1 PVPDVS
7 ALTLFQAA
15 RLGMTDAQADSQ
27 ALLFV
32 AGIWHGL
39 SYVHLWLVQT
49 LTAGAPSSLLA
60 LLAWLLLLLQGA
72 CFVWPL
78 LLWLQG
84 LSLLSGI
91 AFKPALV
98 DPRPAQIMR
107 SAVSPWLAL
116 MLMLLVGWSLLA
128 PRPWSWITGQ
138 SQLVQLGGTY
148 YAVPEDRLGRI
159 LRENADWL
167 NEDLALRFV
176 AMQQLADDRLDSLFA
191 DARSRV
197 PDYASWHYSFS
208 GGMTRSAVAMMDYFS
223 EDNERAVQL
232 LSEQLFPADVW
243 QQKLSEFEALMAAEH
258 RRQIIQLRD
267 DMLSD
272 LQRRMTGMEAHPHAS
287 REAQTVINL
296 DMLPAGLPE
305 TVLEQNRALGQAGVS
320 LTAGASAAAF
330 SLTRSLRSVAQS
342 RAAAQGAARAGARV
356 A

>member
-1 PVPDVS
+1 
-7 ALTLFQAA
+7 
-15 RLGMTDAQADSQ
+15 RLGMSDAQADSQ

-60 LLAWLLLLLQGA
+60 LMAWLLLLVQGA

-84 LSLLSGI
+84 LSLLSGL
-91 AFKPALV
+91 AFKSALV

-138 SQLVQLGGTY
+138 PQLVQLGGTY
-148 YAVPEDRLGRI
+148 YAVPEDRLARI

-167 NEDLALRFV
+167 NEDVALRFV
-176 AMQQLADDRLDSLFA
+176 AMQQLADARLDSLFA

-208 GGMTRSAVAMMDYFS
+208 GGMTRSAVAMM
-223 EDNERAVQL
+223 
-232 LSEQLFPADVW
+232 
-243 QQKLSEFEALMAAEH
+243 
-258 RRQIIQLRD
+258 
-267 DMLSD
+267 
-272 LQRRMTGMEAHPHAS
+272 
-287 REAQTVINL
+287 
-296 DMLPAGLPE
+296 
-305 TVLEQNRALGQAGVS
+305 
-320 LTAGASAAAF
+320 
-330 SLTRSLRSVAQS
+330 
-342 RAAAQGAARAGARV
+342 
-356 A
+356 